1 VTAIESRDPTTSGHS
16 GRVATLTV
24 GIAEAMDRL
33 TTGPF
38 REVTFTR
45 DQLQEIH
52 YASLLHDFGKVGV
65 REKVLIK
72 GKKLYVGE
80 ATLVRQRFAYIK
92 RTLEAQ
98 HLRAKLEQVLSG
110 RAVPELLAQMDREH
124 EAQQAETD
132 QLLQMVLQ
140 ANEPT
145 ILEEDVVRALH
156 DLPSRTYADMEGN
169 RHPYL
174 TPEELGALCIR
185 KGSLT
190 ERERRDIESH
200 VTHTFNF
207 LSQIPWTGEYK
218 RVPEI
223 AFAHHERLD
232 GSGYPRQLT
241 AADIPIQSKMMA
253 IADVFDALA
262 AWDRP
267 YKKAVPV
274 ERALDILR
282 DEAHIGKLDGAILD
296 LFVAA
301 RIYEKTLPLAGA
313 SVAGRPR

>member
-1 VTAIESRDPTTSGHS
+1 
-16 GRVATLTV
+16 
-24 GIAEAMDRL
+24 
-33 TTGPF
+33 
-38 REVTFTR
+38 
-45 DQLQEIH
+45 
-52 YASLLHDFGKVGV
+52 
-65 REKVLIK
+65 
-72 GKKLYVGE
+72 
-80 ATLVRQRFAYIK
+80 
-92 RTLEAQ
+92 
-98 HLRAKLEQVLSG
+98 
-110 RAVPELLAQMDREH
+110 
-124 EAQQAETD
+124 
-132 QLLQMVLQ
+132 
-140 ANEPT
+140 
-145 ILEEDVVRALH
+145 
-156 DLPSRTYADMEGN
+156 MEGN

-200 VTHTFNF
+200 VTHTYNF

-218 RVPEI
+218 RVPDI